1 MSAADPI
8 VRFVGI
14 GKTYDGVTRIV
25 DELDLDIERGEFLT
39 LLGPSGS
46 GKTTTLMLLAGF
58 ETPTA
63 GEILLEGKPLSRVPP
78 HQRNIGMVFQNYAL
92 FPHMTVA
99 ENIAFP
105 LSVRGVSAADIAK
118 RVERALDMVQ
128 LGGFGARRPAQ
139 LSGGQQQRVAV
150 ARALVF
156 EPKLILMDE
165 PLGALDKQ
173 LREQMQLEIRRLHQ
187 RLGVTMVYV
196 THDQAEALTMSDR
209 IAVFHRGKIQQLDTP
224 EQMYENPKNAFV
236 ARFIGENNRLDGRLE
251 TNEDGRCTIR
261 LAAGDTRIDGTLVEP
276 VKNGDAVTVS
286 LRPERVQIRAAG
298 HTIDG
303 ASRMPAGG
311 VAAGDHLPGRP
322 RAGARRADRQRRV
335 HGEAPDFRGADVAA
349 HRRGGRRFL
358 GARALPRVCA
368 GKLAALAQFYQRRP
382 TCKAGKSGSWQ

>member
-1 MSAADPI
+1 LNTSEPI

-25 DELDLDIERGEFLT
+25 DALDLDIERGEFLT

-63 GEILLEGKPLSRVPP
+63 GEILFEGKPLSHVPP
-78 HQRNIGMVFQNYAL
+78 YRRNIGMVFQNYAL
-92 FPHMTVA
+92 FPHMSVA
-99 ENIAFP
+99 ENIGFP
-105 LSVRGVSAADIAK
+105 LSVRGVAAADIGA
-118 RVERALDMVQ
+118 RVDGALDMVQ
-128 LGGFGARRPAQ
+128 LGGFGRRRPTQ

-187 RLGVTMVYV
+187 RLGVTMAYV

-224 EQMYENPKNAFV
+224 QKLYEYPKNAFV
-236 ARFIGENNRLDGRLE
+236 ARFIGENNRLEGTLDE
-251 TNEDGRCTIR
+251 VANGRCTIR
-261 LAAGDTRIDGTLVEP
+261 MATGDARIDGTLVESLAR
-276 VKNGDAVTVS
+276 GDAVTVS
-286 LRPERVQIRAAG
+286 LRPERVQIRATE
-298 HTIDG
+298 HTISGDPG
-303 ASRMPAGG
+303 CRLTGSLQEIIYL
-311 VAAGDHLPGRP
+311 GDHVRARVALPGNDEFMVKRP
-322 RAGARRADRQRRV
+322 IS
-335 HGEAPDFRGADVAA
+335 EAHD
-349 HRRGGRRFL
+349 
-358 GARALPRVCA
+358 LPRI
-368 GKLAALAQFYQRRP
+368 GAAVEVFWAPEHCRAFAQEI
-382 TCKAGKSGSWQ
+382 

>member
-1 MSAADPI
+1 MRDSEPI

-14 GKTYDGVTRIV
+14 GKTYDGLARIV
-25 DELDLDIERGEFLT
+25 DELDLDIKRGEFLT

-78 HQRNIGMVFQNYAL
+78 FQRNIGMVFQNYAL
-92 FPHMTVA
+92 FPHMSVA
-99 ENIAFP
+99 ENIGFP
-105 LSVRGVSAADIAK
+105 LLVRGVPTADRTQ

-128 LGGFGARRPAQ
+128 LGGFGHRRPAQ

-224 EQMYENPKNAFV
+224 EQVYENPNNAFV
-236 ARFIGENNRLDGRLE
+236 ARFIGESNRLDGSTEL
-251 TNEDGRCTIR
+251 TVDGRCTIR
-261 LAAGDTRIDGTLVEP
+261 IKGGDLRIAGTLVEP
-276 VKNGDAVTVS
+276 VHNGGAVTVS
-286 LRPERVQIRAAG
+286 LRPERVQIRAAA

-303 ASRMPAGG
+303 PPGCRLAGTLREIIYL
-311 VAAGDHLPGRP
+311 GDHVRARVMLTGSEEFTVKRP
-322 RAGARRADRQRRV
+322 IS
-335 HGEAPDFRGADVAA
+335 EAQ
-349 HRRGGRRFL
+349 
-358 GARALPRVCA
+358 ALPHI
-368 GKLAALAQFYQRRP
+368 GAAVELLWAPEHCRAFAQEN
-382 TCKAGKSGSWQ
+382 

>member
-1 MSAADPI
+1 MDSEPI

-14 GKTYDGVTRIV
+14 GKTYDGVLRV
-25 DELDLDIERGEFLT
+25 VEALDLDIERGEFLT

-63 GEILLEGKPLSRVPP
+63 GEILLEGKPLSHVPP
-78 HQRNIGMVFQNYAL
+78 YQRNIGMVFQNYAL
-92 FPHMTVA
+92 FPHMTIA

-105 LSVRGVSAADIAK
+105 LSVRGVPASDIAT
-118 RVERALDMVQ
+118 RVERALGMVQ
-128 LGGFGARRPAQ
+128 LGGLGKRRPAQ

-173 LREQMQLEIRRLHQ
+173 LREQMQLEIRQLHQ

-224 EQMYENPKNAFV
+224 EQMYEYPKNAFV
-236 ARFIGENNRLDGRLE
+236 ARFIGENNRLEGRLE
-251 TNEDGRCTIR
+251 AVADGRCTIR
-261 LAAGDTRIDGTLVEP
+261 IAVGDAPIEGTLVEP
-276 VKNGDAVTVS
+276 VPSGGAVTVS
-286 LRPERVQIRAAG
+286 LRPERVQIRPAG
-298 HTIDG
+298 NTIDG
-303 ASRMPAGG
+303 HPGCRLAGSLKE
-311 VAAGDHLPGRP
+311 VIYLGDHV
-322 RAGARRADRQRRV
+322 RARV
-335 HGEAPDFRGADVAA
+335 
-349 HRRGGRRFL
+349 
-358 GARALPRVCA
+358 ALA
-368 GKLAALAQFYQRRP
+368 GKGEFMVKRPISEAHTLPHIGAAVEVFWTPEHCRAFAQE
-382 TCKAGKSGSWQ
+382 T

>member
-1 MSAADPI
+1 VSAAEPI

-14 GKTYDGVTRIV
+14 GKTYDGVTRVV
-25 DELDLDIERGEFLT
+25 DKLDLDVERGEFLT

-78 HQRNIGMVFQNYAL
+78 YQRNIGMVFQNYAL
-92 FPHMTVA
+92 FPHMTVT
-99 ENIAFP
+99 ENIGFP
-105 LSVRGVSAADIAK
+105 LSVRGIAADDIAK

-128 LGGFGARRPAQ
+128 LGGFGERRPAQ

-236 ARFIGENNRLDGRLE
+236 ARFIGENNRLDGSLE
-251 TNEDGRCTIR
+251 NVTDGRCTIR
-261 LAAGDTRIDGTLVEP
+261 VAAGDVRIDGTLVGP
-276 VKNGDAVTVS
+276 VQNGDAVTVS
-286 LRPERVQIRAAG
+286 LRPERVQIRAAED
-298 HTIDG
+298 TIDG
-303 ASRMPAGG
+303 QPRCRLAGSLREIIYL
-311 VAAGDHLPGRP
+311 GDHVRARVALTGNEEFMVKRPISEAQTLPRI
-322 RAGARRADRQRRV
+322 
-335 HGEAPDFRGADVAA
+335 GEAVDVFWAPE
-349 HRRGGRRFL
+349 HC
-358 GARALPRVCA
+358 RAF
-368 GKLAALAQFYQRRP
+368 AQER
-382 TCKAGKSGSWQ
+382 

>member
-1 MSAADPI
+1 MSDSEPI

-14 GKTYDGVTRIV
+14 GKTYDGVTRV
-25 DELDLDIERGEFLT
+25 VHSLNLDIERGEFLT

-63 GEILLEGKPLSRVPP
+63 GEILLEGKPLSHVPP
-78 HQRNIGMVFQNYAL
+78 YQRNIGMVFQNYAL
-92 FPHMTVA
+92 FPHMTVS

-105 LSVRGVSAADIAK
+105 LSVRGVAAADIGK
-118 RVERALDMVQ
+118 RVEHALDMVQ
-128 LGGFGARRPAQ
+128 LGGFGGRRPAQ

-209 IAVFHRGKIQQLDTP
+209 IAVFHHGKIQQLDTP

-236 ARFIGENNRLDGRLE
+236 ARFIGENNRLDGSLE
-251 TNEDGRCTIR
+251 SVADGRCTVR
-261 LAAGDTRIDGTLVEP
+261 VGAGDVRIDGTLVGP
-276 VKNGDAVTVS
+276 VQSGDAVTVS
-286 LRPERVQIRAAG
+286 LRPERVQIRAAE

-303 ASRMPAGG
+303 QPRCRLSGSLREIIYLGDHVRARIAL
-311 VAAGDHLPGRP
+311 AGDEEFMVKRPISEAQTLPS
-322 RAGARRADRQRRV
+322 V
-335 HGEAPDFRGADVAA
+335 GEAVDVFWAPE
-349 HRRGGRRFL
+349 HC
-358 GARALPRVCA
+358 RAF
-368 GKLAALAQFYQRRP
+368 AQE
-382 TCKAGKSGSWQ
+382 S